1 MRRSWP
7 RVILKWNKV
16 RRSWPRDFPEAAH
29 WTRVEVGLETK
40 ATICTAWV
48 QRQRALVRV
57 GLETK
62 PRKCTRAELEAASGC
77 GEKGEMFNWTNL
89 ENKGLISA
97 DRNNK
102 ATLLLTIPRF
112 VFKSSAK
119 DLSPPISHYYSRD
132 TAIALPQ
139 SCSPLVRCSA
149 RVPIRKLL
157 TLERYT
163 SSLSSM
169 DSDLE
174 AFSRNP
180 THGSVAALACQLTA
194 KTNYA
199 NKQFLSY

>member
-1 MRRSWP
+1 MWICVSRHEYDWRCP
-7 RVILKWNKV
+7 CVFICEFV
-16 RRSWPRDFPEAAH
+16 FPDEN
-29 WTRVEVGLETK
+29 
-40 ATICTAWV
+40 TIGD
-48 QRQRALVRV
+48 ALVFSHVNLCFQTRIR
-57 GLETK
+57 LEM
-62 PRKCTRAELEAASGC
+62 PLCFVLPAEWINPNCLTRPPSC
-77 GEKGEMFNWTNL
+77 FRSQGEMFQRTNL